1 MVLSQLERPRAR
13 GGGGSDG
20 DDLGHA
26 FARRPVRARRKVGAE
41 PSVVEMSVGVDQ
53 ARQGQREG
61 DSWVGGASTW
71 YARSSLVSVPFG
83 FRPQSLQ
90 GNYLSILRLLDMSV
104 NLVFNCHLGPGLE
117 ISFVG
122 LGPSGAWLAPCAQ
135 DAVVISERPGG
146 SKEVLLVLAHHESEL
161 RAPACGVGISGGS
174 RLFNFGPAF
183 RSTAWRRLV
192 LSTPRR
198 RRMSVDLVR
207 IVDSIHRDKNISKDI
222 LFEGIQSALTTAARK
237 HYPEAAEI
245 EVRIDPDSGAIE
257 ATKDGVKMDPSEL
270 GRIAAQTAKQVIIQ
284 KIREAERDSLF
295 DEFEDQRSDLVTG
308 TVQRFE
314 GGAVIVNLGKTDA
327 ILPRSEQIPGESYH
341 PNERIRAIIL
351 DVRKVGQRVKI
362 ILSRTHPDF
371 VRRLFE
377 LEIPEIADQII
388 AIRALAREA
397 GYRSKVAVTS
407 IDTKVDAVGA
417 CVGVRGTRIKNIVD
431 ELGGERID
439 IVRWNESLQVLI
451 PNALQPAEIDEVMLC
466 HLLGRGIVLVRDDQ
480 LSLAIG
486 RRGQNVRLASKLVGW
501 DIEIMTAEELEEVI
515 EKAVKAFEKIEVVDV
530 ELAERLV
537 EQGILSYDD
546 LSVMEITDLVNT
558 IEGLTEEQAT
568 EIVARAEVLAEEQT
582 DELPRRKGSRG
593 SAASEPARSSIP
605 WKKENRIAPQT
616 RRPSAQERRRRVCGA
631 EMPMIQE
638 DTADAAIGELDS
650 ALPTE
655 LASEID
661 GESFP
666 DDGPDSERDEASEEE
681 IHDVALA
688 AESSSYSPQGHEV
701 TSPPSEHDQGAGIRI
716 VTEAVEQT
724 APEHAAGC
732 TRIELPNGPSQK
744 DGRIGRA
751 TILLRSAAKCRRFD
765 GARTSRHAAPGPGL
779 GQPATDWFP
788 SSASSA
794 RNSRAGLAYY
804 R

>member
-1 MVLSQLERPRAR
+1 
-13 GGGGSDG
+13 
-20 DDLGHA
+20 
-26 FARRPVRARRKVGAE
+26 
-41 PSVVEMSVGVDQ
+41 
-53 ARQGQREG
+53 
-61 DSWVGGASTW
+61 
-71 YARSSLVSVPFG
+71 
-83 FRPQSLQ
+83 
-90 GNYLSILRLLDMSV
+90 
-104 NLVFNCHLGPGLE
+104 
-117 ISFVG
+117 
-122 LGPSGAWLAPCAQ
+122 
-135 DAVVISERPGG
+135 
-146 SKEVLLVLAHHESEL
+146 
-161 RAPACGVGISGGS
+161 
-174 RLFNFGPAF
+174 
-183 RSTAWRRLV
+183 
-192 LSTPRR
+192 
-198 RRMSVDLVR
+198 MSVDLVR

-237 HYPEAAEI
+237 HYPEAGEI
-245 EVRIDPDSGAIE
+245 EVRIDPDSGAID
-257 ATKDGVKMDPSEL
+257 ATKDGIKMDPAEL

-295 DEFEDQRSDLVTG
+295 DEFEDQRGDLVTG

-466 HLLGRGIVLVRDDQ
+466 HLLGRAIVLVRDDQ

-501 DIEIMTAEELEEVI
+501 DIEIMTAEELDEVI
-515 EKAVKAFEKIEVVDV
+515 EKAVKAFEKIEVVDT

-546 LSVMEITDLVNT
+546 LSVMEIADLVNT
-558 IEGLTEEQAT
+558 IEGLTEEQAM

-582 DELPRRKGSRG
+582 EELPRRKGSRG
-593 SAASEPARSSIP
+593 AAASEPSSGRRDP
-605 WKKENRIAPQT
+605 RRRRERDRPRT
-616 RRPSAQERRRRVCGA
+616 RRPTAIATRRRVRGA
-631 EMPMIQE
+631 EIADDISRPSL
-638 DTADAAIGELDS
+638 DAATAEL
-650 ALPTE
+650 E
-655 LASEID
+655 FGLAFRTGRRGRRANS
-661 GESFP
+661 SP
-666 DDGPDSERDEASEEE
+666 DDSTDSERDEASDDE

-688 AESSSYSPQGHEV
+688 VEKSSYSPHGHEV
-701 TSPPSEHDQGAGIRI
+701 TSPPSDDDQGETIRI
-716 VTEAVEQT
+716 VTEAVEQSGL
-724 APEHAAGC
+724 EHSAGPPASSSR
-732 TRIELPNGPSQK
+732 T
-744 DGRIGRA
+744 DRA
-751 TILLRSAAKCRRFD
+751 TKDAEDQSGD
-765 GARTSRHAAPGPGL
+765 
-779 GQPATDWFP
+779 
-788 SSASSA
+788 
-794 RNSRAGLAYY
+794 
-804 R
+804 